1 MVKPIV
7 LCILDGVGIR
17 DCADHNAVAM
27 ANMPFFNNLLENY
40 PHSRLDASGAA
51 VGLRPAQWV
60 IQRLD
65 I

>member
-27 ANMPFFNNLLENY
+27 ANMPFLIICWKIIRIHVWM
-40 PHSRLDASGAA
+40 PAARRLGC
-51 VGLRPAQWV
+51 GRHNG
-60 IQRLD
+60 
-65 I
+65 